1 MTSIYASFYIQNTV
15 NIHHLYSK
23 VSLGLFIVT
32 LNVCSAQIWS
42 NTCRK
47 ISPVK
52 YEDVMLWEDKVGELV
67 TRSNIAHNSNRKYLK

>member
-1 MTSIYASFYIQNTV
+1 MSTLI
-15 NIHHLYSK
+15 K

-52 YEDVMLWEDKVGELV
+52 YEDVMLWEDKVDIIKIITSALK
-67 TRSNIAHNSNRKYLK
+67 RSIRSFVITEKAAVL

>member
-1 MTSIYASFYIQNTV
+1 M
-15 NIHHLYSK
+15 
-23 VSLGLFIVT
+23 T

-52 YEDVMLWEDKVGELV
+52 YEDVMLWEDKVGEL
-67 TRSNIAHNSNRKYLK
+67 IAHNNSTIVM

>member
-1 MTSIYASFYIQNTV
+1 MSTLI
-15 NIHHLYSK
+15 K

-52 YEDVMLWEDKVGELV
+52 YEDVMLWEDKVGEL
-67 TRSNIAHNSNRKYLK
+67 IAYNSTIVM

>member
-1 MTSIYASFYIQNTV
+1 MSTCSHKLQ
-15 NIHHLYSK
+15 YSLIFNEK
-23 VSLGLFIVT
+23 FLFQVSLALFIVT

-52 YEDVMLWEDKVGELV
+52 YEDVMLWEDKEDGHDK
-67 TRSNIAHNSNRKYLK
+67 IYLPEVII

>member
-1 MTSIYASFYIQNTV
+1 M
-15 NIHHLYSK
+15 
-23 VSLGLFIVT
+23 SLGLFIVT

-52 YEDVMLWEDKVGELV
+52 YEDVMLWEDKVGEL
-67 TRSNIAHNSNRKYLK
+67 IAHNNSTIVM

>member
-1 MTSIYASFYIQNTV
+1 MSTLI
-15 NIHHLYSK
+15 K

-52 YEDVMLWEDKVGELV
+52 YEDVMLWEDKVGEL
-67 TRSNIAHNSNRKYLK
+67 IAHNSTIVM

>member
-1 MTSIYASFYIQNTV
+1 MSTLYNK
-15 NIHHLYSK
+15 LYSK

-52 YEDVMLWEDKVGELV
+52 YEDVMLWEDKVGSLQLTIIV
-67 TRSNIAHNSNRKYLK
+67 Q

>member
-1 MTSIYASFYIQNTV
+1 MH
-15 NIHHLYSK
+15 IHHLYSK

-52 YEDVMLWEDKVGELV
+52 YEDVMLWEDKVKLV

>member
-1 MTSIYASFYIQNTV
+1 M
-15 NIHHLYSK
+15 
-23 VSLGLFIVT
+23 SLGLFIVT

-52 YEDVMLWEDKVGELV
+52 YEDVMLWEDKVGEL
-67 TRSNIAHNSNRKYLK
+67 IAHNSTLVM

>member
-1 MTSIYASFYIQNTV
+1 MYTCTSIITFTIISKCQRYNK
-15 NIHHLYSK
+15 LYSK

-52 YEDVMLWEDKVGELV
+52 YEDVMLWEDKVGELM
-67 TRSNIAHNSNRKYLK
+67 TRS

>member
-1 MTSIYASFYIQNTV
+1 M

-67 TRSNIAHNSNRKYLK
+67 TTQQ

>member
-1 MTSIYASFYIQNTV
+1 M

-42 NTCRK
+42 NPCRK

>member
-1 MTSIYASFYIQNTV
+1 M

-67 TRSNIAHNSNRKYLK
+67 CHDIVT

>member
-1 MTSIYASFYIQNTV
+1 MSTLI
-15 NIHHLYSK
+15 K

-52 YEDVMLWEDKVGELV
+52 YEDVMLWEDKVGEL
-67 TRSNIAHNSNRKYLK
+67 IAHNNSTIVM